1 MVVARVGDVDDSN
14 CNAAWCADGLYF
26 MRLNVPGQFAGDPDP
41 VVQLKALFADW
52 RADLTGRPD
61 AITSEVVFD
70 PQLVAPNGVSTTTM
84 QIALL
89 DWRGLPVTVPIRSV
103 VVEHATGSAGLSTI
117 GAAVDNGGGTF
128 TVGLTAGNGPG
139 VDLLVVTVDDAIRTV
154 VLAPEPR
161 FEYFE
166 LGDLDGDGTVGITDF
181 LALLA
186 AWGPCPAQCIAD
198 LDGDGVVGIVDFLAL
213 LGGWS

>member
-1 MVVARVGDVDDSN
+1 
-14 CNAAWCADGLYF
+14 
-26 MRLNVPGQFAGDPDP
+26 MRLNVPFQSAGAPDP
-41 VVQLKALFADW
+41 VVQLETLFVDW
-52 RADLTGRPD
+52 RTGLVGRPD
-61 AITSEVVFD
+61 AIRSEVVFD
-70 PQLVAPNGVSTTTM
+70 PQLVAPNGVSTTAM

-89 DWRGLPVTVPIRSV
+89 DWQGLPVTVPIGSV
-103 VVEHATGSAGLSTI
+103 VVEHASGSAGLSAI